1 MDNQLEEAL
10 QVISIEHDTPLVL
23 SNLLEFRSTER
34 NQSSVLGLTQ
44 DDWCVAMEKCV
55 EEQPDVYLRFHLV
68 WIRLRNRPVNYYTK
82 KYIKEIAAG
91 VGKVIKC
98 PFHAEKSKSQDYMR
112 VRVLFDVSQGLRNS
126 KKV

>member
-1 MDNQLEEAL
+1 MIGFVELLFSNIDISSFINMRKIL
-10 QVISIEHDTPLVL
+10 QR
-23 SNLLEFRSTER
+23 FRDFS
-34 NQSSVLGLTQ
+34 LTQ